1 MATPSNTVLRL
12 PAVIARCG
20 LCGSSIYARIQ
31 SGEFPRPIRI
41 GKRAVGWLESEVE
54 SWLAEKVKASR
65 PAKIRPAP
73 KAQKPAVVTT

>member
-31 SGEFPRPIRI
+31 TGEFPKPIKI
-41 GKRAVGWLESEVE
+41 GKRAVGWLESEVDA
-54 SWLAEKVKASR
+54 WLADKVKASR

-73 KAQKPAVVTT
+73 KAPKAAVLTT